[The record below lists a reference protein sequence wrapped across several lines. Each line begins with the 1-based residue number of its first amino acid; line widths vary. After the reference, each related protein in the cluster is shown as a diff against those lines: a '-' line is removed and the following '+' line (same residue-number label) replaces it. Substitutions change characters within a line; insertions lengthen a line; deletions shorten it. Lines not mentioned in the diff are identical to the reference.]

1 MTIHAF
7 ATRSGSR
14 LAAVL
19 LILCVLG
26 AGPTAAQVPGP
37 MPYQGLLLDDA
48 GQPLTDTVDLAFA
61 IYDGLAGGAALWT
74 ETHAGVLVV
83 DGVYAVKLGS
93 TTPIPTGIL
102 SGGARF
108 LEISVEGEILA
119 PRQQLLAV
127 PYARVAEIA
136 LNAGGASTA
145 YLEQV
150 LEDFPFDG
158 SPPGNQDPEEGLGDI
173 DADGIANFID
183 ADNDGDS
190 IDDAAEL
197 ANGTS
202 INVVSPRISQISPSP
217 LASYEPVRLQVTGS
231 NLGTVQTVT
240 FGAAT
245 PSPVAISQTG
255 FQIDVTPGASSTT
268 PRVGVVIANGQPGSS
283 SPIPVVD
290 VAPTITN
297 ANPSV
302 LTAGQ
307 ASVVVVQG
315 THFAP
320 GTTVTMN
327 GLGLPVGK
335 LSATSLEVTI
345 PALPSGSVVLNVNHP
360 NGLSASTSP
369 LLVTPAGSGII
380 FLSEATFGGNIGGI
394 ASADATCQAEANA
407 ASLTGTF
414 RAWLSDTAT
423 SPATRLSRFRGPY
436 VLASGQLVANDWND
450 LTNGS
455 IARGISVTAAGAD
468 LGSSLRVWTGTQANG
483 QALGGT
489 NSYCSNWTTTSPSGN
504 TQTGLSHRTD
514 SGWTTASV
522 QTCNSLGYHIYC
534 IQD

>member
-7 ATRSGSR
+7 TTRFGSYLAT
-14 LAAVL
+14 VL
-19 LILCVLG
+19 LLLCVLYS
-26 AGPTAAQVPGP
+26 GPTAAQVPGP

-74 ETHAGVLVV
+74 ESHAGVLVV
-83 DGVYAVKLGS
+83 DGVYSVKLGS
-93 TTPIPTGIL
+93 TTPIPIAIL

-108 LEISVEGEILA
+108 LEISVEGEILS

-150 LEDFPFDG
+150 VEHFPFDG
-158 SPPGNQDPEEGLGDI
+158 SPPGNLDPEEGLGDT
-173 DADGIANFID
+173 DADGVANFID

-197 ANGTS
+197 ANGTA
-202 INVVSPRISQISPSP
+202 INVVSPRITQISPSP
-217 LASYEPVRLQVTGS
+217 LASYEPVTLQVTGS
-231 NLGTVQTVT
+231 NLATVQTVT

-245 PSPVAISQTG
+245 PSPVAITATG

-268 PRVGVVIANGQPGSS
+268 PQVGVVIANGQPGSS
-283 SPIPVVD
+283 APIPVVD

-297 ANPSV
+297 TEPAL

-307 ASVVVVQG
+307 ATLLVVHG

-320 GTTVTMN
+320 GTIVTAN
-327 GLGLPVGK
+327 GQALPVSE
-335 LSATSLEVTI
+335 LSATSLEVSI
-345 PALPSGSVVLNVNHP
+345 PAFPSGSIPLNVTHP
-360 NGLSASTSP
+360 NGLSASTS
-369 LLVTPAGSGII
+369 LVFAPAGNGVV
-380 FLSEATFGGNIGGI
+380 FLSVATFSGNLGGI
-394 ASADATCQAEANA
+394 AGADATCQAEADA
-407 ASLTGTF
+407 ALLTGTF
-414 RAWLSDTAT
+414 RAWLSDTT
-423 SPATRLSRFRGPY
+423 SSPATRLSRFRGPY
-436 VLASGQLVANDWND
+436 VLATGQLVANDWAD

-455 IARGISVTAAGAD
+455 IARGISVTAAGVD
-468 LGSSLRVWTGTQANG
+468 LGSALRVWTGTQANG

-489 NSYCSNWTTTSPSGN
+489 NAYCSNWTSSSPSAN

-514 SGWTTASV
+514 AFWTTASV
-522 QTCNSLGYHIYC
+522 QTCNNAGYHLYC